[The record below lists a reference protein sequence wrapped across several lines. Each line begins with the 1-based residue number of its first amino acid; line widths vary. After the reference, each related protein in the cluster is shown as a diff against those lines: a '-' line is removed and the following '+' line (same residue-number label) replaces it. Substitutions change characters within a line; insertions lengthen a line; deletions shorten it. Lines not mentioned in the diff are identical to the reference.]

1 MLQDAID
8 GVAESLTGG
17 VGIGLIAVAAGAL
30 LVAKA
35 GKPTAKSAIKGWF
48 AGRDKVRD
56 LTTSARGAL
65 AEAGERIQDL
75 YAEARA
81 EARGGAP
88 APAPAGPTAP
98 ASA

>member
-8 GVAESLTGG
+8 GIAESMTGG
-17 VGIGLIAVAAGAL
+17 VGIGLVAVAAGVFL
-30 LVAKA
+30 LAKA
-35 GKPTAKSAIKGWF
+35 GKPTAKSAIKGYY

-56 LTTSARGAL
+56 LSTSARGAL

-81 EARGGAP
+81 EARGD
-88 APAPAGPTAP
+88 TAP
-98 ASA
+98 AASA

>member
-8 GVAESLTGG
+8 GVTESVTGG

-30 LVAKA
+30 LLAKA
-35 GKPTAKSAIKGWF
+35 GKPTAKSAIKGWY
-48 AGRDKVRD
+48 AGRDKVRE
-56 LTTSARGAL
+56 LSTSARGAL

-81 EARGGAP
+81 EARGDTA
-88 APAPAGPTAP
+88 AQAGPVAP

>member
-8 GVAESLTGG
+8 GVAESMTGG

-30 LVAKA
+30 LLAKA
-35 GKPTAKSAIKGWF
+35 GKPTAKSAIKGWYT
-48 AGRDKVRD
+48 GRDKVRD

-75 YAEARA
+75 YAEAKA
-81 EARGGAP
+81 EARGETAVP
-88 APAPAGPTAP
+88 ATP

>member
-8 GVAESLTGG
+8 GVAESVTGG
-17 VGIGLIAVAAGAL
+17 VGIGLLAVAAGAL
-30 LVAKA
+30 LLAKT
-35 GKPTAKSAIKGWF
+35 GRPTAKSAIKGWY
-48 AGRDKVRD
+48 AGRDKVKE
-56 LTTSARGAL
+56 LSTSARGAL

-81 EARGGAP
+81 EARGDAP
-88 APAPAGPTAP
+88 ATTGPVAP

>member
-8 GVAESLTGG
+8 GVAESMTGG

-30 LVAKA
+30 LLAKA
-35 GKPTAKSAIKGWF
+35 GKPTAKSAIKGWY

-75 YAEARA
+75 YAAARA
-81 EARGGAP
+81 AARGD
-88 APAPAGPTAP
+88 TT
-98 ASA
+98 ASASA

>member
-1 MLQDAID
+1 MLQDAIE
-8 GVAESLTGG
+8 GVSESLTGG
-17 VGIGLIAVAAGAL
+17 VGIGLLAVAAGAL

-35 GKPTAKSAIKGWF
+35 GKPTAKSAIKGWY

-65 AEAGERIQDL
+65 AEAGERIHDL

-81 EARGGAP
+81 EARGDVP
-88 APAPAGPTAP
+88 AQTAP
-98 ASA
+98 AAPATA

>member
-8 GVAESLTGG
+8 GVAESVTGG
-17 VGIGLIAVAAGAL
+17 WGIGLLAVAAGAL
-30 LVAKA
+30 LISK
-35 GKPTAKSAIKGWF
+35 GSKPTAKTAMKGWF

-56 LTTSARGAL
+56 LTTSARSAL
-65 AEAGERIQDL
+65 AEAGEKIQDL

-81 EARGGAP
+81 EARGD
-88 APAPAGPTAP
+88 TAAQ